1 LIRANFSAIYDE
13 EDEVTG
19 LITGIS
25 DVTEQET
32 VEQERREFVSNVSH
46 EVRTPLTTMRSYIEA
61 LTDGA
66 WPEEDIATKSLGVA
80 QNATNRMIRMVNDLL
95 QLSRMD
101 SKEYSIHKE
110 KLDFV
115 AYFHEVID
123 RFDMNAPE
131 HITLQRDLP
140 KKPSY
145 VWMDKDKM
153 TQVLD

>member
-1 LIRANFSAIYDE
+1 
-13 EDEVTG
+13 
-19 LITGIS
+19 
-25 DVTEQET
+25 
-32 VEQERREFVSNVSH
+32 
-46 EVRTPLTTMRSYIEA
+46 
-61 LTDGA
+61 
-66 WPEEDIATKSLGVA
+66 
-80 QNATNRMIRMVNDLL
+80 
-95 QLSRMD
+95 

-110 KLDFV
+110 RLEFV

-153 TQVLD
+153 TQVLDNIISNAITYSPEGGVIRLKVERQKLHLHISITDQGLGISYEKLDKIFVRFYVADRARTSKLGGTGLGLDISKELVEAHYGKIWAK

>member
-1 LIRANFSAIYDE
+1 
-13 EDEVTG
+13 
-19 LITGIS
+19 
-25 DVTEQET
+25 
-32 VEQERREFVSNVSH
+32 
-46 EVRTPLTTMRSYIEA
+46 
-61 LTDGA
+61 
-66 WPEEDIATKSLGVA
+66 
-80 QNATNRMIRMVNDLL
+80 MIRMVNDLL

-145 VWMDKDKM
+145 VWMDTDKM
-153 TQVLD
+153 TQVLDNIISNAIKYSPEGGVIRLKDERQKRHLLISVTDQGLGLSYEKLDKSFERWCRTDSARTRRRGGNGLG